1 MGKCRLALAGGI
13 AMISGSAA
21 WAESDTQR
29 HLRRACAVY
38 DLHTTMSIEQHGP
51 RMSGNAIADAFATV
65 VIARTACM
73 AGRYFEGVSIYR
85 TVSLQPEAT
94 TTASAASR

>member
-1 MGKCRLALAGGI
+1 MGKCRLALAAGV
-13 AMISGSAA
+13 AMVSGAA

-38 DLHTTMSIEQHGP
+38 DLHTTMSIEEHGP
-51 RMSGNAIADAFATV
+51 SISGTGVADAFAAV
-65 VIARTACM
+65 LGARTACI
-73 AGRYFEGVSIYR
+73 AGRYFEGVSTYR
-85 TVSLQPEAT
+85 SVSLKPQAT

>member
-1 MGKCRLALAGGI
+1 MGKCRLALA
-13 AMISGSAA
+13 SGAAIILGAA

-38 DLHTTMSIEQHGP
+38 DLHTTMSIEEHGP
-51 RMSGNAIADAFATV
+51 SISGSAIADAFAAV
-65 VIARTACM
+65 VRARTACM

-85 TVSLQPEAT
+85 TVSLKPEAT
-94 TTASAASR
+94 TTASAAPR